1 VADSSQFDE
10 MLQERSA
17 KLNEASHI
25 VAVASTE
32 GRELTPD
39 EDSQV
44 LLLVKQVQN
53 LDEGMNRLR
62 KHPDESG
69 TWRRQRDDLV

>member
-44 LLLVKQVQN
+44 LLLVK
-53 LDEGMNRLR
+53 RC
-62 KHPDESG
+62 K
-69 TWRRQRDDLV
+69 TWMKG